1 MRLASVRNQ
10 LLKLTV
16 GKVQWTPCRKCYGPF
31 APINDHHI
39 VFVDSHQS
47 SFVIGRIIHSSC
59 DVSSKYR
66 VPKQVGLVENRLGKY

>member
-1 MRLASVRNQ
+1 MDPLSE
-10 LLKLTV
+10 LL
-16 GKVQWTPCRKCYGPF
+16 CPF